1 MAPTQSKP
9 QERSTTRNGIK
20 LIKPPIGLERPKQES
35 GKYSEKIK
43 CRTNPADASSTTYEI
58 PMEYFKEGTPE
69 EWLIFQDKL
78 GRCITGQNATSGVAK
93 FALTRRLLDGQ
104 AKTAFENAARVQNA
118 HTNATFQACL
128 MAVTEDVFPPKSL
141 LNQKRYMRRFLRKP
155 VEMTAKDYIARVCE
169 INSYLT
175 AFPTEPGR
183 QATKLPT
190 DELLD
195 LLEFGV
201 PLRWQRAMHLHGF
214 EPQEGNIKS
223 FATFCE
229 RLESS
234 LDEPA
239 LKKQGS
245 SNNETNKKTTDN
257 DSSNGK
263 KKRRRGTGKGNGK
276 GDDDKPFFCLI
287 HGKNTSHNSDQCRT
301 LQKDAEKHKDDRKKN
316 GAKNQRAHKNEL
328 HAIVEFAKQAMNSAK
343 KTDTTEEL
351 NNFDDLSISTTGMHS
366 E

>member
-1 MAPTQSKP
+1 MAPNQSKP

-43 CRTNPADASSTTYEI
+43 CRTNPTDANSTTYEI

-128 MAVTEDVFPPKSL
+128 MAVTEDVFPPKAL

-155 VEMTAKDYIARVCE
+155 AKMAAKEYIARVCE
-169 INSYLT
+169 LNCYLT
-175 AFPTEPGR
+175 AFPTKLGR

-190 DELLD
+190 NELLD
-195 LLEFGV
+195 LLAFGV
-201 PLRWQRAMHLHGF
+201 PLRWQRAMHLHGL
-214 EPQEGNIKS
+214 EPQEGMIKD
-223 FATFCE
+223 FVTFCE
-229 RLESS
+229 CLES
-234 LDEPA
+234 LLEEPA
-239 LKKQGS
+239 SRKQGP
-245 SNNETNKKTTDN
+245 SNNKKDKKKSDN
-257 DSSNGK
+257 DRSNGK
-263 KKRRRGTGKGNGK
+263 KKHRRGTGKC
-276 GDDDKPFFCLI
+276 DEDKPFFCII
-287 HGKNTSHNSDQCRT
+287 HGKNTSHNSDQCHT
-301 LQKDAEKHKDDRKKN
+301 LQKDAKKHKDKRKKN
-316 GAKNQRAHKNEL
+316 GAKNLRVSKHKF
-328 HAIVEFAKQAMNSAK
+328 HTIVKFAKQAMKSANQAK
-343 KTDTTEEL
+343 QKEGEEL
-351 NNFDDLSISTTGMHS
+351 NNFDDLSISTTGMS
-366 E
+366 NA

>member
-1 MAPTQSKP
+1 MAPNQSKP

-43 CRTNPADASSTTYEI
+43 CRTNPTDANSTTYEI

-118 HTNATFQACL
+118 ATHAPCQACL

-223 FATFCE
+223 FTTFCE

-239 LKKQGS
+239 LKNKALQTTRRTRKLPITTVLTAKRNAVAEPVKLTEKVMTTNHFFVSFMVKTPHTIPISVVPYRKTLKSTKMIARKMARRIHAPTKTNYTPSWSLPSKQ
-245 SNNETNKKTTDN
+245 
-257 DSSNGK
+257 
-263 KKRRRGTGKGNGK
+263 
-276 GDDDKPFFCLI
+276 
-287 HGKNTSHNSDQCRT
+287 
-301 LQKDAEKHKDDRKKN
+301 
-316 GAKNQRAHKNEL
+316 
-328 HAIVEFAKQAMNSAK
+328 
-343 KTDTTEEL
+343 
-351 NNFDDLSISTTGMHS
+351 
-366 E
+366 